1 MFGIGYIKLDPTTYV
16 IHHSGGHVVHQ
27 GLGLAF
33 FYYRPSSSI
42 VAVPTASADVPFI
55 FNEITQDFQQVTLQG
70 QISYRVADPNKVAK
84 NFNFTLG
91 PNGKSYLTDDPAKLP
106 VRIVNIC
113 QVLARPELQ
122 KLPLKEALMSS
133 QAIMNAVVAA
143 LKNNTAIQELGVEVF
158 AFTLLAIKPTP
169 EMSKAIEA
177 EAREALQRR
186 SDEAISER
194 RNAAVEQE
202 RRIKENELRTE
213 AIVQQKQQELARSHL
228 QADIELEKQRE
239 ELVAVRTENAKKE
252 ADAQAYAL
260 AASLKPLASLDPKSL
275 QVLAASRTDPRVI
288 IAQAMHDLAQDAS
301 KIGQL
306 NITPDLLSSL
316 MQGQGGGAKK

>member
-1 MFGIGYIKLDPTTYV
+1 MLGIGYIKLDPNTHV
-16 IHHSGGHVVHQ
+16 IHYSGGRVVRQ
-27 GLGLAF
+27 GPGLAF

-42 VAVPTASADVPFI
+42 VAVPTASADAPFI

-70 QISYRVADPNKVAK
+70 QISYRVADPGKVAK
-84 NFNFTLG
+84 NFNFTLNASG
-91 PNGKSYLTDDPAKLP
+91 HGYLTDDPAKLP

-122 KLPLKEALMSS
+122 KLALKEALMSS
-133 QAIMNAVVAA
+133 QPIMKAVVLA
-143 LKNNTAIQELGVEVF
+143 LKENAAIRELGVEVF
-158 AFTLLAIKPTP
+158 AFTLLAITPTP

-177 EAREALQRR
+177 EARESLQRR

-213 AIVQQKQQELARSHL
+213 MIVQQKKQELARNGL

-239 ELVAVRTENAKKE
+239 QLVEVRTENVKKE
-252 ADAQAYAL
+252 ADAQSYAL
-260 AASLKPLASLDPKSL
+260 AASLKPLQEMDPKAL
-275 QVLAASRTDPRVI
+275 QILAASRTDPRVI

-301 KIGQL
+301 KIGTL
-306 NITPDLLSSL
+306 NITPDLLTTL
-316 MQGQGGGAKK
+316 LQGAPKK